1 MFSLLVEFSFKKA
14 VTLQW
19 VAGDWISFNS
29 SERVLYYKMVL
40 QGSRKKRVSSTF
52 LLYQDQVQE
61 EVFIIDTLLNRSRI
75 LFLSGVNMQC
85 MLSLF
90 CIRFYNLMTE
100 Q

>member
-1 MFSLLVEFSFKKA
+1 MFSFLVEFGFKKA

-29 SERVLYYKMVL
+29 SERMLYCKMVL
-40 QGSRKKRVSSTF
+40 QGSGKKRVSSTF

-85 MLSLF
+85 MLSLL